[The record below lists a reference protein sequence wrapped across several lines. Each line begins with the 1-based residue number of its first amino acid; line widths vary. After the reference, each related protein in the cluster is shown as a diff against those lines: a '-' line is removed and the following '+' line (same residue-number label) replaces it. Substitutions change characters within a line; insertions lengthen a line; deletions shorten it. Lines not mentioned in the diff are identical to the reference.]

1 MGSCREKPITN
12 NKMKFL
18 FLKKNIDQTQKGFTL
33 LEVLIAITILIF
45 AITATFTAAQS
56 GLQSSIESKEQ
67 VIAYYMAQ
75 EAVEF
80 IRNVRDTNSLA
91 GVTWLTGVADQA
103 GDPCYP
109 GKACSVD
116 VIANKLSSC
125 PSGPGSCANLV
136 QDSSSSSSTY
146 GMYGDA
152 YNGHPVSWTSV
163 NFKREIRVVVV
174 NSNEIQVTVDVTW
187 NRGSFSRVFTVH
199 ESIFN
204 WQS

>member
-1 MGSCREKPITN
+1 M
-12 NKMKFL
+12 
-18 FLKKNIDQTQKGFTL
+18 QKRGFTL

-56 GLQSSIESKEQ
+56 GLQSAIESKDQ

-80 IRNVRDTNSLA
+80 IRNMRDTNSLA
-91 GVTWLTGVADQA
+91 GVTWLTGVADVA

-116 VIANKLSSC
+116 VVANKLSTC
-125 PSGPGSCANLV
+125 PSGPGTCANLV
-136 QDSSSSSSTY
+136 EDSDTQSSTY
-146 GMYGDA
+146 GMYADA
-152 YNGHPVSWTSV
+152 YNSHPASWVSV
-163 NFKREIRVVVV
+163 NFKREIMIAVL
-174 NSNEIQVTVDVTW
+174 STNEIAVTVNVTW
-187 NRGSFSRVFTVH
+187 SRGSFSRVFTVH